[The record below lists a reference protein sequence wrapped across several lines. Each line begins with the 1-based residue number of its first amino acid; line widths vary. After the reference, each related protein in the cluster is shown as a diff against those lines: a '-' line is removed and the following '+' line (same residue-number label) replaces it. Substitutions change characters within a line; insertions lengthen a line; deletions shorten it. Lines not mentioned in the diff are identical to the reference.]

1 MYARKKLKRQRLPFA
16 DHPGAP
22 GASDREPA
30 APVGPPHHLHRAHQ
44 EPLLQVLAA
53 RVRHLRPRDPE
64 ALRVG
69 RQVVH
74 GAAAAR
80 PAAGKLHV
88 CFLFNIQINYRVIQM
103 P

>member
-1 MYARKKLKRQRLPFA
+1 MHFA
-16 DHPGAP
+16 DHAGAP

-64 ALRVG
+64 ALRVR
-69 RQVVH
+69 RQVLH
-74 GAAAAR
+74 GAPAAAR
-80 PAAGKLHV
+80 AAAGRLSKTWFPYMGFQYSSAL
-88 CFLFNIQINYRVIQM
+88 Y
-103 P
+103 